1 MTGKNTYKVM
11 RGVTCVGLLIG
22 LLLGAA
28 AGIWSPVV
36 LAQSAASGLPVQ
48 QVQPRSVDRSLV
60 GMRKG
65 VLTSAQDGIIRID
78 GTTYVLAA
86 DALMENRTGGQLQ
99 ATSLSVDG
107 VQYPVDYWLA
117 PASAARQIAQIVI
130 YFPE

>member
-28 AGIWSPVV
+28 AGIWSSVV

-48 QVQPRSVDRSLV
+48 QVQSRSMDRSLE

-78 GTTYVLAA
+78 GTTYALAV

-99 ATSLSVDG
+99 GTSLRLDD
-107 VQYPVDYWLA
+107 VQYPVEYWLV
-117 PASAARQIAQIVI
+117 PESAARQIARIVI

>member
-1 MTGKNTYKVM
+1 MTRKNTYKVM
-11 RGVTCVGLLIG
+11 RGVTCVGLL
-22 LLLGAA
+22 LGAA
-28 AGIWSPVV
+28 VWIWSPVV

-48 QVQPRSVDRSLV
+48 QVQPRSMDRSLE

-78 GTTYVLAA
+78 GTTYALAA

-107 VQYPVDYWLA
+107 VQYRVDYWLV
-117 PASAARQIAQIVI
+117 PESAARQIAQIVI

>member
-1 MTGKNTYKVM
+1 MTGKNAYKVM
-11 RGVTCVGLLIG
+11 RGVTCIG

-36 LAQSAASGLPVQ
+36 LAQSAASGLQVQ
-48 QVQPRSVDRSLV
+48 QVQPRSMDRSLE

-78 GTTYVLAA
+78 GTTHALAV
-86 DALMENRTGGQLQ
+86 DALMENRTGRRLQ
-99 ATSLSVDG
+99 VTSLRLDG

-117 PASAARQIAQIVI
+117 PETAARQIARIVI

>member
-11 RGVTCVGLLIG
+11 RSITCVGLLMG
-22 LLLGAA
+22 VA
-28 AGIWSPVV
+28 AGIWSSVV

-48 QVQPRSVDRSLV
+48 QVQPRSMDRSLE

-65 VLTSAQDGIIRID
+65 VLTNAQNGIIRID
-78 GTTYVLAA
+78 GTIHALAI
-86 DALMENRTGGQLQ
+86 DALMENRTGRRLQ
-99 ATSLSVDG
+99 ATRLSVDD

-117 PASAARQIAQIVI
+117 PESATRQIAQIVI